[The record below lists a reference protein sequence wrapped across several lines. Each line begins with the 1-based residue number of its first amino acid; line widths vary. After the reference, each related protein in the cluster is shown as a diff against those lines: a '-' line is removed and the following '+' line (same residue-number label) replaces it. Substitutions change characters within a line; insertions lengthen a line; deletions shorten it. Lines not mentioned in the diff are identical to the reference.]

1 MSSDRHFEPIS
12 WLYGLLTRAVFGPP
26 RGAAEEE
33 REWERAE
40 PATLAAALRA
50 LDARAAALEA
60 LVDPDGTTARPPY
73 DAAEFLAT
81 LSRCARLAD
90 WLHAPAYDV
99 ALRVRRLQWAAKLP
113 LNEAAADDDADA
125 RAGLALVRRRRARR
139 DSGFCAVYMRP
150 QCPPISF
157 TLFAPSAGR
166 APPGRARG
174 HPAVQDGHG
183 VGRRRRGRVRRILA
197 RAAD

>member
-40 PATLAAALRA
+40 PAALATALRA

-125 RAGLALVRRRRARR
+125 RAGLALVRARAFAGARR
-139 DSGFCAVYMRP
+139 QPPARTNARSHLPRPECALALAAPTFFSLRPFCATV
-150 QCPPISF
+150 
-157 TLFAPSAGR
+157 GR
-166 APPGRARG
+166 APPGGARG
-174 HPAVQDGHG
+174 DPAV
-183 VGRRRRGRVRRILA
+183 
-197 RAAD
+197 